1 MEKMIHRVGGAD
13 FEVAVPRHRIPE
25 VAPLLSHLTVGSG
38 EGEDVAGGVG

>member
-25 VAPLLSHLTVGSG
+25 VALLSHLTVGSG